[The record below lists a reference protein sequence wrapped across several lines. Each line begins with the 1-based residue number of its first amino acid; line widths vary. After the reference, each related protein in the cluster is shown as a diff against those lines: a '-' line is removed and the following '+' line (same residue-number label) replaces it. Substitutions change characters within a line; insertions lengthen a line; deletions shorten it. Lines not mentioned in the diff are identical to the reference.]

1 MTLGNNIKRIRKE
14 AGLSQE
20 DFAEKFCVTRQ
31 TVSNWENSKSYPDL
45 ETIIRISDSFEISLD
60 ALLKEDTTM
69 VKTIDNEI
77 KSTRKYARA
86 LIVISILLALLIV
99 SFAVYSMVYFK
110 TKNNLENNFKEQLE
124 ENDFYKNRDGYYT
137 MDYADGVYYSVPNQ
151 SMPGLLDFD
160 LHLHFHSTYLYC
172 DIDSEDVKV
181 EIQWNDY
188 NEFYAS
194 AVSKDDGNIIGSTSE
209 FQESDFNDMKKLGN
223 TLGVSENE
231 ISEII
236 EKGNELYKDFYS
248 QK

>member
-14 AGLSQE
+14 AKLSQE

-60 ALLKEDTTM
+60 ILLKEDITM
-69 VKTIDNEI
+69 VKTIDNEV

-86 LIVISILLALLIV
+86 LTVIAFIVVLLIG
-99 SFAVYSMVYFK
+99 SFAVYSMVYFDAK
-110 TKNNLENNFKEQLE
+110 KNLENNFEEQLE
-124 ENDFYKNRDGYYT
+124 ENDFYRNRDGYYT

-151 SMPGLLDFD
+151 SMPSLLDFY
-160 LHLHFHSTYLYC
+160 LYFHATYLYC
-172 DIDSEDVKV
+172 DIYSEDVKI
-181 EIQWNDY
+181 EILWNDY
-188 NEFYAS
+188 NEFHVS
-194 AVSKDDGNIIGSTSE
+194 AVSKADGNIIGSTSE
-209 FQESDFNDMKKLGN
+209 FKENDFNDMKKLGN
-223 TLGVSENE
+223 VLGISEKD

-236 EKGNELYKDFYS
+236 EKGNELYKDFYP

>member
-14 AGLSQE
+14 AKLSQE

-60 ALLKEDTTM
+60 ILLKEDITM
-69 VKTIDNEI
+69 VKTIDHEV

-86 LIVISILLALLIV
+86 LTVIAFIVVLLIG
-99 SFAVYSMVYFK
+99 SFAVYSMVYFDAK
-110 TKNNLENNFKEQLE
+110 KNLENNFEKQLE

-137 MDYADGVYYSVPNQ
+137 MHYADGVYYSVPNQ
-151 SMPGLLDFD
+151 SMPSLLDFN
-160 LHLHFHSTYLYC
+160 LYFHATYLWC

-181 EIQWNDY
+181 EIQWNDF
-188 NEFYAS
+188 NAFNAS
-194 AVSKDDGNIIGSTSE
+194 AVSKVDGNIIGSTSE
-209 FQESDFNDMKKLGN
+209 FKENDFNDMKKLGN
-223 TLGVSENE
+223 VLGISEKE

-236 EKGNELYKDFYS
+236 EKGNELYKDFYP
-248 QK
+248 QKW